1 MSKESNN
8 YLFNTHAGNG
18 NLLYLAIMGELILQT
33 HEFYYCQHYGP
44 GNTYHNFVAVDAS
57 RAFITGEFDT
67 QKSKSG
73 ALDHVLSLS
82 PR

>member
-1 MSKESNN
+1 MD
-8 YLFNTHAGNG
+8 FI
-18 NLLYLAIMGELILQT
+18 NLMKI
-33 HEFYYCQHYGP
+33 QHYGP

-57 RAFITGEFDT
+57 RAFITGEFDA
-67 QKSKSG
+67 KNGKSG